1 MGPDSVQ
8 LGMRAKSEASFVQN
22 WVPGGCGPILPGA
35 ARREPPDRN
44 AVHRSM
50 KKQTR
55 SLSAHD
61 RILVPLLIAYCLLLA
76 LPAVGVAKPD
86 HAKGKGKA
94 HGAGAD
100 FVPPGLVE
108 KGGVPPG
115 LRRAPVEIVV
125 TKVPPPV
132 RIEKI
137 PARPGP
143 RHVWV
148 PGYWIWDAD
157 AYIWLPG
164 AWILPPEPAAVWVP
178 PRFER
183 RSGVS
188 IFISGYWKL

>member
-1 MGPDSVQ
+1 MKTPSHS
-8 LGMRAKSEASFVQN
+8 LGNHFN
-22 WVPGGCGPILPGA
+22 WQ
-35 ARREPPDRN
+35 AR
-44 AVHRSM
+44 
-50 KKQTR
+50 
-55 SLSAHD
+55 
-61 RILVPLLIAYCLLLA
+61 LA
-76 LPAVGVAKPD
+76 LVLGLMVGLAGSVPAKPD
-86 HAKGKGKA
+86 HAKGKGNGKA
-94 HGAGAD
+94 HGAGSD
-100 FVPPGLVE
+100 FVPPGLAD

-125 TKVPPPV
+125 TKGPPPV

-143 RHVWV
+143 QHIWV
-148 PGYWIWDAD
+148 SGYWMWEAD
-157 AYIWLPG
+157 AYVWLPG